1 MTTSEPGPAEGA
13 RTFLAGGDAYDEFM
27 GRYSRPLAGAFADS
41 AGVAAPGRALDVGCG
56 PGALTSELVGRL
68 GPERVG
74 ACDPSPPFVAA
85 CRERLPGV
93 DVRAGRAEALPYDD
107 ATYDVVLAQL
117 VLHFVSDPALA
128 LAEMRRVGVPG
139 GRVAAC
145 VWDFE
150 VGMEM
155 LRRFWDAAVATDAA
169 APDELHTMRF
179 GRSGEIAEVLAEA
192 GLEDVREET
201 LRVESGY
208 ADFEEL
214 WAGFMHGIGP
224 AGSYAV
230 GLPED
235 RRATLR
241 AELFDRLG
249 SPTGGF
255 TLGAV
260 ARSGSARIPG

>member
-1 MTTSEPGPAEGA
+1 MTNPEPGPAEGA
-13 RTFLAGGDAYDEFM
+13 RTFLAGAQAYDAFM
-27 GRYSRPLAGAFADS
+27 GRYSQPLAGAFAES
-41 AGVAAPGRALDVGCG
+41 AGATAPRRALDVGCG
-56 PGALTSELVGRL
+56 PGALTRELASRL
-68 GPERVG
+68 GPEQVG

-85 CRERLPGV
+85 CRELLPGV
-93 DVRAGRAEALPYDD
+93 DVRDGRAEALPFDD
-107 ATYDVVLAQL
+107 ASYDLVLAQL
-117 VLHFVSDPALA
+117 VLHFVTDPARA

-155 LRRFWDAAVATDAA
+155 LRRFWDAAVATDPD

-179 GRSGEIAEVLAEA
+179 GRAGEIAEVLAQA
-192 GLEDVREET
+192 GLEDVHEDT
-201 LRVESGY
+201 LSVESTY
-208 ADFEEL
+208 ADFDEL

-230 GLPED
+230 ALPED

-241 AELFDRLG
+241 SELFDRLG